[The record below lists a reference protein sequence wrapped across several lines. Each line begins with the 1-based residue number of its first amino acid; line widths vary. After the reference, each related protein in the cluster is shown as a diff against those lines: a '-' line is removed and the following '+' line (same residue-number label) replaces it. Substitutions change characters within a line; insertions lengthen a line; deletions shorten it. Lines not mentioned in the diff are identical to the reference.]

1 MEMVPK
7 DPRHPYSSKLLFWDA
22 QTYRTAIALAFDRDG
37 KLWKIWQPQNSWS
50 EDTVEQPNPDRGL
63 FIARYE
69 GVPTIDVQSRQ
80 ATLYITFEMDYPTVA
95 PVDIEGLFDLNKLT
109 EGRR

>member
-1 MEMVPK
+1 MQLQANSPAAL
-7 DPRHPYSSKLLFWDA
+7 PLCIQIWDA
-22 QTYRTAIALAFDRDG
+22 QTYRTTIALAFDRAG

-50 EDTVEQPNPDRGL
+50 EDTVEQPNPDQGL

-69 GVPTIDVQSRQ
+69 GVPTIDVQNRQ
-80 ATLYITFEMDYPTVA
+80 ATLYITFEIDYPAVA
-95 PVDIEGLFDLNKLT
+95 PIDIEGLFDLNKLT